1 MSGNTSLPTVREA
14 DKPWYLTLILLM
26 LFSFFTLFYLTF
38 LYQIGR
44 LDESR
49 EFAYSVFNI
58 IVGWCGIGLGYY
70 LRGKVATSG

>member
-1 MSGNTSLPTVREA
+1 MSDNTSLPTIREA
-14 DKPWYLTLILLM
+14 DKPWYLTLALLM

-49 EFAYSVFNI
+49 EFAYTAFNMI
-58 IVGWCGIGLGYY
+58 AGWCGIGIGFY
-70 LRGKVATSG
+70 LRGRVHGG